1 MATPPPTSTTP
12 MMTPGK
18 FRRILL
24 SNMESFLVHT
34 MPLVRLCEKE
44 NNTTKKK
51 SKKDFTLK
59 SLWEA
64 FHETS
69 AFGCEVPLEMNANNK
84 ERSEKEEDAE
94 ENEEPEVIA
103 QYYASYVSAFQIFE
117 KTKKKTKKTL
127 KKKRR
132 EERRRKNGVGESR
145 SDDYV
150 DDFTQAASA
159 QYFESLAPYS
169 RPPLTDVIER
179 LAEENEKV
187 QSLKAS
193 EIDREKS
200 WFCFAWYPIYR
211 IPQGTSRSDIQGC
224 FLTYHG
230 LNHLDIEDEEDEE
243 EDGDESGEDIEI
255 EEEEEE
261 EEDEEKVDKDGSQ
274 GDEEVEHGEKNGKT
288 SRIRGLPPLPPASLT
303 LAGETR
309 LQRRIEDAKKSV
321 AVLEKDERSNT
332 TTTTKGDD
340 EEHTNFIPLKPFG
353 LCCYKTDPEIWE
365 ESDEAE
371 NARTAAMI
379 DGAYAFLRSLEV
391 IHPDYEFFSHH
402 G

>member
-18 FRRILL
+18 FRRFLL

-117 KTKKKTKKTL
+117 KTKKKTL

-132 EERRRKNGVGESR
+132 EERRKNGVGESR
-145 SDDYV
+145 SDDCD
-150 DDFTQAASA
+150 DDFKEASA

-243 EDGDESGEDIEI
+243 EDGDESEEG

-261 EEDEEKVDKDGSQ
+261 KEEVEEEEEEEKVDKDGE
-274 GDEEVEHGEKNGKT
+274 GEEEVEHGEKNGKT

-340 EEHTNFIPLKPFG
+340 VEHTNFIPLKPFG

>member
-1 MATPPPTSTTP
+1 IEQQQRSVFYYYSERERESKREMATPPPTSTTP

-24 SNMESFLVHT
+24 SNVESFLVHT

-44 NNTTKKK
+44 NNTKK

-84 ERSEKEEDAE
+84 ERNEKEEDAE

-145 SDDYV
+145 SDDCD

-159 QYFESLAPYS
+159 QYFESLAPY
-169 RPPLTDVIER
+169 
-179 LAEENEKV
+179 
-187 QSLKAS
+187 
-193 EIDREKS
+193 
-200 WFCFAWYPIYR
+200 
-211 IPQGTSRSDIQGC
+211 
-224 FLTYHG
+224 
-230 LNHLDIEDEEDEE
+230 
-243 EDGDESGEDIEI
+243 
-255 EEEEEE
+255 
-261 EEDEEKVDKDGSQ
+261 
-274 GDEEVEHGEKNGKT
+274 
-288 SRIRGLPPLPPASLT
+288 
-303 LAGETR
+303 
-309 LQRRIEDAKKSV
+309 
-321 AVLEKDERSNT
+321 
-332 TTTTKGDD
+332 
-340 EEHTNFIPLKPFG
+340 
-353 LCCYKTDPEIWE
+353 
-365 ESDEAE
+365 
-371 NARTAAMI
+371 
-379 DGAYAFLRSLEV
+379 
-391 IHPDYEFFSHH
+391 
-402 G
+402 

>member
-1 MATPPPTSTTP
+1 
-12 MMTPGK
+12 
-18 FRRILL
+18 
-24 SNMESFLVHT
+24 MESFLVHT

-44 NNTTKKK
+44 NNTKKK

-145 SDDYV
+145 SDDYD

-255 EEEEEE
+255 
-261 EEDEEKVDKDGSQ
+261 
-274 GDEEVEHGEKNGKT
+274 
-288 SRIRGLPPLPPASLT
+288 
-303 LAGETR
+303 
-309 LQRRIEDAKKSV
+309 
-321 AVLEKDERSNT
+321 
-332 TTTTKGDD
+332 
-340 EEHTNFIPLKPFG
+340 
-353 LCCYKTDPEIWE
+353 
-365 ESDEAE
+365 
-371 NARTAAMI
+371 
-379 DGAYAFLRSLEV
+379 
-391 IHPDYEFFSHH
+391 
-402 G
+402 

>member
-1 MATPPPTSTTP
+1 MSGGGGEEAAAAAAAAATSSSSS
-12 MMTPGK
+12 GK
-18 FRRILL
+18 KRM
-24 SNMESFLVHT
+24 SNIESLLVHT
-34 MPLVRLCEKE
+34 MPLVRCVSSRTKSG
-44 NNTTKKK
+44 KKK
-51 SKKDFTLK
+51 KKKDFALK
-59 SLWEA
+59 ELWRA

-69 AFGCEVPLEMNANNK
+69 AFGCEVPLEMQR
-84 ERSEKEEDAE
+84 RSGRRKDCEEEEEGEE
-94 ENEEPEVIA
+94 ENVEVIA
-103 QYYASYVSAFQIFE
+103 QYYASYISAFQIFE
-117 KTKKKTKKTL
+117 KTTKKKGKKK
-127 KKKRR
+127 KKKRDS
-132 EERRRKNGVGESR
+132 SR
-145 SDDYV
+145 GRNK
-150 DDFTQAASA
+150 ASA

-211 IPQGTSRSDIQGC
+211 IPQGTSRTDIQGC

-243 EDGDESGEDIEI
+243 EEDGDDSDGEEE

-261 EEDEEKVDKDGSQ
+261 EEDEEEATDKDEA
-274 GDEEVEHGEKNGKT
+274 GDKNGT
-288 SRIRGLPPLPPASLT
+288 TPIRGLPPPPPASLT
-303 LAGETR
+303 LSGETR

-321 AVLEKDERSNT
+321 AVLEEDRKSNAAT
-332 TTTTKGDD
+332 TATAKEGK
-340 EEHTNFIPLKPFG
+340 EEEEEEEEEDHEFIPLKPFG

-379 DGAYAFLRSLEV
+379 DGAYAFLRSIEV

>member
-12 MMTPGK
+12 TMTPGK

-44 NNTTKKK
+44 NNTKK

-117 KTKKKTKKTL
+117 KTKKKTL

-132 EERRRKNGVGESR
+132 EERRKNGVGESR
-145 SDDYV
+145 SDDCD
-150 DDFTQAASA
+150 DDFKEASA

-243 EDGDESGEDIEI
+243 EDGDESEEG

-261 EEDEEKVDKDGSQ
+261 KEEVEEEEEEKVDKDGE
-274 GDEEVEHGEKNGKT
+274 GEEEVEHGEKNGKT

-303 LAGETR
+303 LAGETK

-340 EEHTNFIPLKPFG
+340 VEHTNFIPLKPFG

>member
-44 NNTTKKK
+44 NNTKK

-145 SDDYV
+145 SDDCD

-243 EDGDESGEDIEI
+243 E
-255 EEEEEE
+255 
-261 EEDEEKVDKDGSQ
+261 EKVDKDGSQ

-321 AVLEKDERSNT
+321 TVLEKDERSNT
-332 TTTTKGDD
+332 TTITKGDD